1 MKILPVFLPNKG
13 CKNRCVFCS
22 QKAITGLEKP
32 LSFDELDT
40 LVERYLSTTDEFE
53 IAFYGGTFTAL
64 DEEEQLR
71 YLQWAEK
78 YVRSGVCTGI
88 RLSTRPDEIDEKK
101 VELLKEH
108 GVNFI
113 ELGVQSFDDEV
124 LRETGRNYTCE
135 DAMRA
140 CQVLELHGMDF
151 GIHLMV
157 GLPFDSY
164 WKDISSAVE
173 TVHSGA
179 KTCRIHPTLV
189 LKDSPLEV
197 LYRSGK
203 YTPLSLDEAVK
214 ICSDMVAVLES
225 HNVCVIRL
233 GLYVP
238 AELQRNIIAGPF
250 HPRFGE
256 LVRSNLVEK
265 VCNFLN
271 AEAIFHTKR
280 ESSWVRKIS
289 VRKVLEGEFGF
300 LVCGKFVPW
309 KEALKSYAEK
319 LLEEVIACSKS

>member
-1 MKILPVFLPNKG
+1 MKILPVFLPNRG
-13 CKNRCVFCS
+13 CENRCVFCS

-32 LSFDELDT
+32 LSFDELDI
-40 LVERYLSTTDEFE
+40 LVERYLSTTDKFE

-88 RLSTRPDEIDEKK
+88 RLSTKPNEIDEKK
-101 VELLKEH
+101 IELLKEH
-108 GVNFI
+108 GVNFV

-124 LRETGRNYTCE
+124 LRESGRNYTRDE
-135 DAMRA
+135 AMKA
-140 CQVLELHGMDF
+140 CQFLELHGMDF

-164 WKDISSAVE
+164 QKDVLSALE

-189 LKDSPLEV
+189 LRDSPLEF

-203 YTPLSLDEAVK
+203 YTPLSLDEATK

-225 HNVCVIRL
+225 HNVRLIRL

-238 AELQRNIIAGPF
+238 VELQKNIVAGPF

-271 AEAIFHTKR
+271 AEAIFHTPR
-280 ESSWVRKIS
+280 EASWVRKIS
-289 VRKVLEGEFGF
+289 VQKVPGERFGF
-300 LVCGKFVPW
+300 LAHGNFVPW

>member
-1 MKILPVFLPNKG
+1 MFLPNRG

-32 LSFDELDT
+32 LSFDELDIS
-40 LVERYLSTTDEFE
+40 VERYLSTTDKFE

-71 YLQWAEK
+71 YLRWAEK

-88 RLSTRPDEIDEKK
+88 RLSTRPDEINGEK
-101 VELLKEH
+101 VELLKGH
-108 GVNFI
+108 GVNFV

-124 LRETGRNYTCE
+124 LRESGRNYTRD
-135 DAMRA
+135 DAMKTCRT
-140 CQVLELHGMDF
+140 LELHGMDF

-164 WKDISSAVE
+164 QKDVASALE

-189 LKDSPLEV
+189 LRGSSLEV

-203 YTPLSLDEAVK
+203 YIPLSLDEAVK

-225 HNVCVIRL
+225 HNVRVIRL

-238 AELQRNIIAGPF
+238 VELHRNIFAGPF

-271 AEAIFHTKR
+271 AEATFHTKR

-309 KEALKSYAEK
+309 KEALKGYTEK
-319 LLEEVIACSKS
+319 LLEEVITCSKS